1 MDAMDF
7 FRKSAG
13 TWRSQRTTHHLPFR
27 RAEVG
32 ESEIQVDS
40 LSADDPEVAEVCHL
54 HEVDP
59 SRAAGGA
66 RVSWQGSMEWDKEDE
81 ENHAGSTVLV
91 LVPNEDDSSKGL
103 VLRERGYAEVTPV
116 AGQYEIDE
124 EDAMLLITDYETM
137 SSVERFWF
145 PNDDLR
151 MRSSTV
157 TRFGGFS
164 TASFCTESRVDSSRP
179 ANDESE
185 SSMPPAGFSA
195 LGW

>member
-7 FRKSAG
+7 FQKSAG

-40 LSADDPEVAEVCHL
+40 LSADDPKVAEVCRM
-54 HEVDP
+54 HEIDP

-66 RVSWQGSMEWDKEDE
+66 RVSWEGSMEWDKEDE
-81 ENHAGSTVLV
+81 ENHSGSTVLV
-91 LVPNEDDSSKGL
+91 LVPNEDDASKGL
-103 VLRERGYAEVTPV
+103 LLRERGYAEVAPV
-116 AGQYEIDE
+116 AGKYEIDS

-151 MRSSTV
+151 MRSSTM

-164 TASFCTESRVDSSRP
+164 TASFCTELRVDS
-179 ANDESE
+179 AAQADNESE
-185 SSMPPAGFSA
+185 NSMPPAGFSA

>member
-7 FRKSAG
+7 FHKSAG

-40 LSADDPEVAEVCHL
+40 LSADDPAVAEVCRL
-54 HEVDP
+54 HFVDP

-91 LVPNEDDSSKGL
+91 LVPNEDDASKGL

-116 AGQYEIDE
+116 AGKYEIDS

-164 TASFCTESRVDSSRP
+164 TASFCTESRVDSATP

-185 SSMPPAGFSA
+185 NSIPAAGFSA

>member
-7 FRKSAG
+7 FQKSAG

-40 LSADDPEVAEVCHL
+40 LSADDPEVAEVCRL

-91 LVPNEDDSSKGL
+91 LVPNEDDASKGL

-116 AGQYEIDE
+116 AGKYEIDD

-164 TASFCTESRVDSSRP
+164 TASFCTESRVDSSTQ

-185 SSMPPAGFSA
+185 NSMPPAGFSA